1 MTKQDILENHH
12 KSVYLGIGSNLGNR
26 VNNIIK
32 ACYLV
37 SQFCSIY
44 KISNFYESKSWP
56 NDKFPKYLNIVIKCN
71 TDLDPKAL
79 LLNLKYVEKKLG
91 RRKKQKNYPR
101 KCDIDIIDFK
111 GLIYNNKD
119 INIPHPRLQNRN
131 FVLIPLFEID
141 KEWKYPKNKVSIYKL
156 IKKLGLKSLRGIN
169 IFVN

>member
-1 MTKQDILENHH
+1 M
-12 KSVYLGIGSNLGNR
+12 
-26 VNNIIK
+26 
-32 ACYLV
+32 C
-37 SQFCSIY
+37 
-44 KISNFYESKSWP
+44 
-56 NDKFPKYLNIVIKCN
+56 LNIVIKCN